1 MVAMGEILFVASQD
15 CPAFSKVKY
24 GRVKYR
30 SRRKIARF
38 RCRRRFTLHGAKV
51 AICLNG
57 KWNHPAPVCIAPGCE
72 LPDHSPHL
80 IMTPSKND
88 ALLTLECQPEYILM
102 GPASIY
108 CDGNKWSDVLP
119 TCKYKT
125 PDLACGF
132 EESTLCGWTQHE
144 GDDFDWT
151 VNSGATSTDL
161 TGPESDHTH
170 SDTTDGHYLYI
181 ESSSPRQPGH
191 KSTLL
196 SPLYRDLPN
205 GTCFEFYYHM
215 KGKIGPNELGSLFV
229 YVRRD
234 GQDLDELVP
243 SFNRTSN
250 QGEDWLRG
258 SFEIGDVTSSI
269 QIVITAIRGLS
280 YVGDIAIDDVRLY
293 NCSDNDDVTTE
304 SALDTTLQWTTGL
317 PEVTSTDSIPTVTDR
332 ITTEAP
338 DDITTTQYVIT
349 SDGNLETTL
358 SNTETTTSGM
368 FTTDASTALPDAVDM
383 TTEEVTMEVT
393 SQPTTSSFPTTE
405 PTQEQTTVVVTTEKT
420 TVAPP
425 VLTTKITTTTTPK
438 PTTKTTMTTT
448 RPTTTKRQPPTT
460 ISSTTKATT
469 TKPTTI
475 KTTQKLTTTE
485 KTTTKS
491 TTTTKATTAK
501 PTTVR
506 QTTKK
511 AMTTRPTT
519 ATTTTK
525 STTPKVT
532 TAQPTSKSNTT
543 TLATITTKAPPT
555 TIKAS
560 ISSQTTEPVSDL
572 SSTMSSGT
580 VATTEYDNTIPDI
593 TSGPKDNNE
602 TDIPNVI
609 LVGGSSSQSDGPVK
623 PLMIGI
629 GVGVAIGLAVV
640 LVIVFLYLKKQ
651 RKKQDDM
658 EDEMAPIARN
668 AYSEW

>member
-38 RCRRRFTLHGAKV
+38 RCRRRFTLHGAKM

-108 CDGNKWSDVLP
+108 CDGNKWSEVLP

-215 KGKIGPNELGSLFV
+215 KGKIGANELGSLFV

-491 TTTTKATTAK
+491 TTTKATTAK

-560 ISSQTTEPVSDL
+560 ISSQTTEPVSAL

-580 VATTEYDNTIPDI
+580 VATTEYDNAIPEI